1 MSRRQVSQEIEDV
14 EIDAEEDEERV
25 VSSSYGD
32 EEKIVSSS
40 WADDEVGMEE
50 VRGGDDIVEV
60 GDEEATNQGEEWM
73 DEDVVLGSESP
84 EQRRAK
90 RRRLSLD
97 DEGISS
103 SMPVRPQASGEG
115 DEDRLSQNE
124 QVEDEE
130 EDHVS
135 PPWLT
140 SEDED
145 MDLPER
151 DIAALQQPTFRPAP
165 RFKPIEGDAVTE
177 GLLPAAFSPQRRGA
191 KYVPG
196 GLAAEL
202 QGWLSDVKRW
212 DEDIGALTHQSGREG
227 FKISV
232 KEVSRDGGRMY
243 LVKGSMEAG
252 GGEDGR
258 FILAGAGRLTGLGR
272 RKGGGEVRVGG
283 LIEVEGPVWEVELEE
298 KIWVVCC
305 EWWVG

>member
-1 MSRRQVSQEIEDV
+1 VEVDV
-14 EIDAEEDEERV
+14 EEDEERV

-40 WADDEVGMEE
+40 WADDDAGRGE
-50 VRGGDDIVEV
+50 VRGGDEIVEV
-60 GDEEATNQGEEWM
+60 GDEDAEVRGEEWM
-73 DEDVVLGSESP
+73 EEEIVPGSESP
-84 EQRRAK
+84 EQRRVK

-97 DEGISS
+97 DEGMSS
-103 SMPVRPQASGEG
+103 SMPIQPRVPPSDQDSA
-115 DEDRLSQNE
+115 LE
-124 QVEDEE
+124 QDEE
-130 EDHVS
+130 LEAQEGKDVSSTWLGSED
-135 PPWLT
+135 
-140 SEDED
+140 EDED
-145 MDLPER
+145 MDLPAR
-151 DIAALQQPTFRPAP
+151 DVAALQQPTFRPAP
-165 RFKPIEGDAVTE
+165 RFKPTEGDASTE

-227 FKISV
+227 FKILV

-243 LVKGSMEAG
+243 LVRGSVEAG

-258 FILAGAGRLTGLGR
+258 FILAGEGRLTGLGR
-272 RKGGGEVRVGG
+272 RKGGDEVRVGG
-283 LIEVEGPVWEVELEE
+283 LVEVEGPVWEVELEDR
-298 KIWVVCC
+298 IWVVCC